1 VSKRKKPV
9 KVGDRVEVV
18 YSNEHWRLLSEL
30 RSRALEVMEKLEGL
44 GLRTLVHGSIARGDV
59 SSTSDID
66 VVIPYVV
73 PSYRVEVILDELR
86 IKPFKRLLTQATP
99 AHAVK
104 AHIYLD
110 ERTIITFPLTSLT
123 RHEREFY
130 KFGGELSF
138 DELKE
143 GKRVCGIDKRLKLIE
158 PTSRGHYEEPII
170 GRELYA
176 ASKVGVSLDVVQERI
191 KVLTRRD
198 EVGRTGVYLK
208 YEVNPHESIEEALMS
223 LASKDP
229 ALRRILVSRG
239 FL

>member
-1 VSKRKKPV
+1 MSRRKKPV
-9 KVGDRVEVV
+9 KVGDRIEVI
-18 YSNEHWRLLSEL
+18 YSDEHWKLLYEL
-30 RSRALEVMEKLEGL
+30 RSRALSIMERLEEL
-44 GLRTLVHGSIARGDV
+44 GLRTIVHGSIARGDV
-59 SSTSDID
+59 SPTSDID

-73 PSYRVEVILDELR
+73 PSYRIEIILDELG
-86 IKPFKRLLTQATP
+86 IKPLKRLLTQATP

-138 DELKE
+138 AELKE
-143 GKRVCGIDKRLKLIE
+143 GKRVCGVDKRLKLIE
-158 PTSRGHYEEPII
+158 PTPRGHYEEPIV
-170 GRELYA
+170 GKELYA
-176 ASKVGVSLDVVQERI
+176 ANKVGVSLDVVQERV
-191 KVLTRRD
+191 KVLLRRD

-208 YEVNPHESIEEALMS
+208 YEVNPYESIEEALVA

-229 ALRRILVSRG
+229 ALRRVLNLRG
-239 FL
+239 FF

>member
-1 VSKRKKPV
+1 
-9 KVGDRVEVV
+9 
-18 YSNEHWRLLSEL
+18 
-30 RSRALEVMEKLEGL
+30 
-44 GLRTLVHGSIARGDV
+44 
-59 SSTSDID
+59 
-66 VVIPYVV
+66 
-73 PSYRVEVILDELR
+73 
-86 IKPFKRLLTQATP
+86 LTQATP

-110 ERTIITFPLTSLT
+110 ERTVITFPLTSLT

-130 KFGGELSF
+130 KFGGELGF

-158 PTSRGHYEEPII
+158 PTPRGHYEEPII
-170 GRELYA
+170 GKELYA
-176 ASKVGVSLDVVQERI
+176 ANKVGVSLDVVQERI
-191 KVLTRRD
+191 KVLMRRD

-208 YEVNPHESIEEALMS
+208 YEVNPHESFEEALMT

-229 ALRRILVSRG
+229 ALRRVLISRG